1 MLTQTDSSNSEDWA
15 HCLGHQNVGGLPMK
29 QRHFTHMMMTND
41 DVDDDADKALA
52 LDLT

>member
-1 MLTQTDSSNSEDWA
+1 MLTQTDSSNSEDWE

-29 QRHFTHMMMTND
+29 HRHFTHMMMTND
-41 DVDDDADKALA
+41 DGDADKALA